1 MFENAPSVASHLAL
15 RRKDLPKKLGHH
27 VETRAPEARGSVL
40 RYRGI
45 SNAHPVGPPQGSRHT
60 SFVGSYGGALSY
72 ERGTPVVYYGKSACS
87 STAKDCLDY
96 SFVIPLQG

>member
-45 SNAHPVGPPQGSRHT
+45 SSVIKRPPRRT
-60 SFVGSYGGALSY
+60 
-72 ERGTPVVYYGKSACS
+72 
-87 STAKDCLDY
+87 TAG
-96 SFVIPLQG
+96 F